1 MAEFIRQRN
10 IHGVCSSLY
19 NKFEYAIIPQNN
31 GVQLIKDCLLESNA
45 MGALM
50 SGSGPSVFAI
60 FSDEN
65 TAKKAAEYLIE
76 SGVRAKVC
84 KTI

>member
-1 MAEFIRQRN
+1 
-10 IHGVCSSLY
+10 
-19 NKFEYAIIPQNN
+19 
-31 GVQLIKDCLLESNA
+31 